1 MLREITWCGKTDN
14 PQQQCFVEIFCNV
27 CTSCISEIIF
37 DTTGHN
43 LQIRISYVSRCGQFN
58 TFVRDTNIHIH
69 LFTSKC
75 TNWSYTSNWRISI
88 YCQWIKTKQSNNQN
102 IEIHVAVLYPFM
114 VSTEEAEEFLA
125 CSHYKIFLT

>member
-58 TFVRDTNIHIH
+58 TFVRDTNIHTH
-69 LFTSKC
+69 MFTSKC
-75 TNWSYTSNWRISI
+75 TNWSFTSTCSESQFVINGL
-88 YCQWIKTKQSNNQN
+88 QLNNQN
-102 IEIHVAVLYPFM
+102 IGIHVSVLYPFM

>member
-69 LFTSKC
+69 CFTSKC
-75 TNWSYTSNWRISI
+75 TNWSFTSTCSESQFVINGL
-88 YCQWIKTKQSNNQN
+88 QLNNQN
-102 IEIHVAVLYPFM
+102 IGIHVSVLYPFM
-114 VSTEEAEEFLA
+114 VSTEETEEFLA
-125 CSHYKIFLT
+125 CSHYRIFLT

>member
-58 TFVRDTNIHIH
+58 TFVRDTNIRIH
-69 LFTSKC
+69 MFTSKC
-75 TNWSYTSNWRISI
+75 TNSSLRAIQKL
-88 YCQWIKTKQSNNQN
+88 QWISKVNGLQLNNQN
-102 IEIHVAVLYPFM
+102 IEIHVAILYHFM

-125 CSHYKIFLT
+125 CSHYKNFLT

>member
-58 TFVRDTNIHIH
+58 TFVRDTNINIH
-69 LFTSKC
+69 MFTSKC
-75 TNWSYTSNWRISI
+75 TNSSLRAIQKL
-88 YCQWIKTKQSNNQN
+88 QWISKVNGLQLNNQN

>member
-69 LFTSKC
+69 MFTSKC
-75 TNWSYTSNWRISI
+75 TNSSLRAIQKL
-88 YCQWIKTKQSNNQN
+88 QWISKVNGLQLNNQN
-102 IEIHVAVLYPFM
+102 IEIHVAILYHFM
-114 VSTEEAEEFLA
+114 VSTAEAEEFLA
-125 CSHYKIFLT
+125 CSHYKNFLT